1 MSYIPPTV
9 GEMDIPVSLRII
21 KILVFKIFKLLNDC
35 YEPLYGVVPI
45 TKKLEEQFVDQ
56 FKLAVNLRYLCL
68 VVDKEDK
75 LIGFGLAFPNF
86 ANAMKKMK
94 GKLVSPYIFKLLHDL
109 KHPKVVDFALF
120 AVDEA
125 YRTKGVTAFIF
136 NKITNTLIEDNILYA
151 ESLLQLEDNITIQN
165 QFDGFEREFHK
176 RRRCY
181 IKSVKSNQNKNKK
194 TKRNVAKK
202 TKK

>member
-1 MSYIPPTV
+1 M
-9 GEMDIPVSLRII
+9 
-21 KILVFKIFKLLNDC
+21 
-35 YEPLYGVVPI
+35 
-45 TKKLEEQFVDQ
+45 
-56 FKLAVNLRYLCL
+56 

-86 ANAMKKMK
+86 ANAMQKMK
-94 GKLVSPYIFKLLHDL
+94 GRLVSPYIFKLLHDL

-136 NKITNTLIEDNILYA
+136 NKISNTLIEDNIEYA
-151 ESLLQLEDNITIQN
+151 ESLLQLENNIAIQN

-181 IKSVKSNQNKNKK
+181 IKSV
-194 TKRNVAKK
+194 
-202 TKK
+202 